1 MDELFAPPG
10 AEWRPVSPRLAT
22 ARRVVLS
29 AIAVAAAVLLL
40 VVGATG
46 MLSRGPVAVMGLVL
60 LAAFAWV
67 WWLIGRNVAHWRYAE
82 QDEDLF
88 IASGAYFRR
97 LVVVPYG
104 RMQYVD
110 VQSGPLDQLFG
121 IATLRLHTASPG
133 TSARIPG
140 LHAEDAARLRD
151 RLTAMGETQAAG
163 L

>member
-1 MDELFAPPG
+1 MDDLFAPPG

-22 ARRVVLS
+22 VRRLVLS
-29 AIAVAAAVLLL
+29 AIAAAAAVLLL
-40 VVGATG
+40 VLG
-46 MLSRGPVAVMGLVL
+46 LSGLLPRGPVAVLALVL
-60 LAAFAWV
+60 VAVIAWV
-67 WWLIGRNVAHWRYAE
+67 WWLIGRNAAHWNYAE

-110 VQSGPLDQLFG
+110 VQSGPLDQLYKV
-121 IATLRLHTASPG
+121 ATLRLHTASPG

-140 LHAEDAARLRD
+140 LPADEAARLRD